1 VTLVEEGVLA
11 MRGCWRLLWRDP
23 AAFDDFN
30 LTVEGFWRSFAMVV
44 PVLVLAYPLF
54 ISDHRFGLELANVGE
69 NPPELRLGRDY
80 FYLLLG
86 MAIWP
91 LVAAALARLLGVGQ
105 NYVRYMIVYNWMA
118 VPTLTLSVIPH
129 VVHLA
134 TGAALLPLILAQ
146 AIFIFLLYVSW
157 FIAKTALQTTAAIAF
172 AFLLAD
178 FALTYGLDA
187 LIR

>member
-1 VTLVEEGVLA
+1 VTLVEEGLLA

-30 LTVEGFWRSFAMVV
+30 LTIEGFWRSFAMAV

-54 ISDHRFGLELANVGE
+54 VSDHRFGLELANSSE
-69 NPPELRLGRDY
+69 SLPELSLGRDY

-91 LVAAALARLLGVGQ
+91 LVAALLARLLGVGQ
-105 NYVRYMIVYNWMA
+105 HYVRYMIVYNWMA
-118 VPTLTLSVIPH
+118 VPTLALSVVPH
-129 VVHLA
+129 LLHLA
-134 TGAALLPLILAQ
+134 TGAALLPLVLAQ

-157 FIAKTALQTTAAIAF
+157 FVAKTGLQTTALIAF

>member
-1 VTLVEEGVLA
+1 VTLVEEGLLA

-23 AAFDDFN
+23 SAFEDFN

-54 ISDHRFGLELANVGE
+54 ISDHRFGLELANSGE
-69 NPPELRLGRDY
+69 SPPDLRLGRNY

-91 LVAAALARLLGVGQ
+91 LVAAVLARLLGVGQ

-118 VPTLTLSVIPH
+118 VPTLALSVIPH
-129 VVHLA
+129 LFHLM

-146 AIFIFLLYVSW
+146 GIFIFLLYVSW
-157 FIAKTALQTTAAIAF
+157 FVAKTGLQTTALIAL

>member
-1 VTLVEEGVLA
+1 MTLAEEGLRA

-23 AAFDDFN
+23 AAFEYFN

-44 PVLVLAYPLF
+44 PVLALAYPLF
-54 ISDHRFGLELANVGE
+54 VSEYRFGLELANTGE
-69 NPPELRLGRDY
+69 SPPELRLGLDY

-86 MAIWP
+86 TAIWP
-91 LVAAALARLLGVGQ
+91 LIAAALARLLGVGQ

-118 VPTLTLSVIPH
+118 VPTMALAVIPH
-129 VVHLA
+129 LLHLA

-146 AIFIFLLYVSW
+146 AIFIFLLYVTW
-157 FIAKTALQTTAAIAF
+157 FVAKTGLQTTALVAF

>member
-1 VTLVEEGVLA
+1 MEEGFLA

-23 AAFDDFN
+23 AAFEDFN
-30 LTVEGFWRSFAMVV
+30 LTIEGFWRSFAMVL

-54 ISDHRFGLELANVGE
+54 ISDFRFSLELASGGDS
-69 NPPELRLGRDY
+69 PPELMLGLDY

-91 LVAAALARLLGVGQ
+91 LVAALLAKLLGVGQ
-105 NYVRYMIVYNWMA
+105 NYVRYMIIYNWMS
-118 VPTLTLSVIPH
+118 VPTLALAVIPH
-129 VVHLA
+129 LLHLA
-134 TGAALLPLILAQ
+134 TGSSLPPLILAQ
-146 AIFIFLLYVSW
+146 IIFIFLLYVSW
-157 FIAKTALQTTAAIAF
+157 FVAKTALQTTAAIAF

-178 FALTYGLDA
+178 FGLTYGLDA

>member
-1 VTLVEEGVLA
+1 MTLVEEGLLA
-11 MRGCWRLLWRDP
+11 MRGCWRLLLRDP
-23 AAFDDFN
+23 AAFEDFN
-30 LTVEGFWRSFAMVV
+30 LTIEGFWRSFAMVV

-54 ISDHRFGLELANVGE
+54 ISDYRFGLELAGTSE
-69 NPPELRLGRDY
+69 SLPELQLGHDY

-91 LVAAALARLLGVGQ
+91 LVAALLARLLGVGQ
-105 NYVRYMIVYNWMA
+105 NYVRYMIIYNWMA
-118 VPTLTLSVIPH
+118 VPTLALSVIPH
-129 VVHLA
+129 LVHLA
-134 TGAALLPLILAQ
+134 TGAALLPLMLAQ
-146 AIFIFLLYVSW
+146 AVFIFLLYVSW
-157 FIAKTALQTTAAIAF
+157 FVAKTGLQTTALIAF